1 MALTSKRYEELS
13 AELQQILERLSAV
26 AEELATEAV
35 SDDRYKIVHREAEVA
50 AGRVDRL
57 LKSLAITSQLARLH

>member
-1 MALTSKRYEELS
+1 MALTSKRYEELT

-35 SDDRYKIVHREAEVA
+35 SDDSYKIVHREAKLVA
-50 AGRVDRL
+50 SRVDKL
-57 LKSLAITSQLARLH
+57 LKSLAITWKLVRLH